1 MIKVNGE
8 EKNYVNCNI
17 LELIDNIELD
27 KNRIVVEVNKV
38 IIPRTQFDNYTLQDK
53 DVVEIVHFVGGGWN
67 VLWSTHRI

>member
-8 EKNYVNCNI
+8 EKNCVNCNI

-53 DVVEIVHFVGGGWN
+53 DVVEIVHFVGGG
-67 VLWSTHRI
+67 

>member
-53 DVVEIVHFVGGGWN
+53 DVVEIVHFVGGG
-67 VLWSTHRI
+67 